1 MSHASDKNAGEGQYG
16 PKWGIWEIPPLP
28 PCTDL
33 SRITANAT
41 RQEEAGPLPG
51 FFIACAEE
59 GGKKQGDPP
68 TSLCPACAGPDAQ
81 DLPALWAAEAGRPP
95 KALACAGGP
104 GRKIARALVVLLP
117 PALLAL
123 FLRPLMLKV
132 PIIPSSWSSLHPA
145 HPCQQQAERF
155 PPRGNCGAYRPDREK
170 TKYFIV
176 LCIRWHY
183 VEEGRGSSW
192 GGKGGA
198 LKIS

>member
-1 MSHASDKNAGEGQYG
+1 MSHVSDKNAGEGQYG
-16 PKWGIWEIPPLP
+16 PKWGIWEIPPLL

-132 PIIPSSWSSLHPA
+132 PIIPSIQLIPVSSRRSDSHPVGI
-145 HPCQQQAERF
+145 AEHIGR
-155 PPRGNCGAYRPDREK
+155 NREK

-183 VEEGRGSSW
+183 VEEGWGSSW
-192 GGKGGA
+192 GGKGG
-198 LKIS
+198 L

>member
-1 MSHASDKNAGEGQYG
+1 MNGHVSDKNAGEGQYG

-117 PALLAL
+117 PAWLAL

-132 PIIPSSWSSLHPA
+132 PIIPFIMVIPPSSSSLSA
-145 HPCQQQAERF
+145 A
-155 PPRGNCGAYRPDREK
+155 
-170 TKYFIV
+170 
-176 LCIRWHY
+176 
-183 VEEGRGSSW
+183 
-192 GGKGGA
+192 GGA
-198 LKIS
+198 IPPPWELRSISAR

>member
-1 MSHASDKNAGEGQYG
+1 MSHVSSKNAGEGQYG

-95 KALACAGGP
+95 KALPCAGGLEKEERRPSGRFAASCLAGFVLTSPHVGSHHHPLHHGHPSTQLIPVSSTRSDSHP
-104 GRKIARALVVLLP
+104 GGSAEH
-117 PALLAL
+117 
-123 FLRPLMLKV
+123 
-132 PIIPSSWSSLHPA
+132 IIPK
-145 HPCQQQAERF
+145 RK
-155 PPRGNCGAYRPDREK
+155 K
-170 TKYFIV
+170 TKNFTM
-176 LCIRWHY
+176 LHIRWH
-183 VEEGRGSSW
+183 
-192 GGKGGA
+192 
-198 LKIS
+198 